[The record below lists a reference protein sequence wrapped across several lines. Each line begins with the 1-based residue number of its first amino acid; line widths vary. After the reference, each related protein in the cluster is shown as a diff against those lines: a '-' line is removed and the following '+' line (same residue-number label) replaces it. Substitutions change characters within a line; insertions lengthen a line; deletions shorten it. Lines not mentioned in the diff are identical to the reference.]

1 MKISSFTQ
9 QSPLFLIYSC
19 NISIQDL
26 YSEGLKK
33 HQVNFIQAL
42 IAITLY
48 FEGKNK
54 INPKSFIKDLG
65 VSKSSISQAISGLE
79 GLGWLQRKVDD
90 NDARSIVLTLTP
102 TGKSS
107 ASQLISVFHSIE
119 KKFEKR
125 LGKTKMKELELS
137 LLAMKNSLNSPSDD
151 GNQ

>member
-19 NISIQDL
+19 NISIQNL
-26 YSEGLKK
+26 YFKGLKK
-33 HQVNFIQAL
+33 HNVNFIQAL

-48 FEGKNK
+48 FEGKNR

-65 VSKSSISQAISGLE
+65 VSKSSISQAVSGLE
-79 GLGWLQRKVDD
+79 ELGWLQRKVDD

-107 ASQLISVFHSIE
+107 ASQLISIFHGIERQFE
-119 KKFEKR
+119 KK
-125 LGKTKMKELELS
+125 LGKYKMKELEVS
-137 LLAMKNSLNSPSDD
+137 LLELKNALNLSSDQD
-151 GNQ
+151 